1 MKFEW
6 KKGLAVCVFALAVS
20 PLVAVAD
27 SMPRSEWHNLVSE
40 CAQNSQTLRDTMAKI
55 APAEQAAFLAEVNEA
70 IAKMPGNDEVK
81 GAMFYAANS
90 AAVKSAAKGNLATVL
105 AEVFATVPPEFL
117 TDINERFA
125 KELFSRTA
133 NPDRTY
139 TDAEFETLAKNTM
152 TAINARC
159 EKEESAGVRETFA
172 VLMFLRASNGT
183 PANLS
188 ETLVATMPD
197 AKNRELATN
206 EWIKPAMGDGQEQ
219 TYDPMLG
226 VAQAGEE
233 PDHAIVTSLTGS
245 SDAMVGML
253 ADLAAEGSPMATSAA
268 KMGAGAFQSPTI
280 AGMAPDIEAD
290 IGLNRVPRGYISS
303 KTAVGGNADGRA
315 SDNGE
320 DNPYYSKRRG
330 SSSGSEN
337 GGYTPEPGPYAGQL
351 P

>member
-6 KKGLAVCVFALAVS
+6 KKGLAMCVLALAVS
-20 PLVAVAD
+20 PLVAAD
-27 SMPRSEWHNLVSE
+27 AMPRSEWHNLVSE
-40 CAQNSQTLRDTMAKI
+40 CAQNSQTLRETMAKVS
-55 APAEQAAFLAEVNEA
+55 PADQAALLAEVNEA

-90 AAVKSAAKGNLATVL
+90 AAVKSAAQGNLAAIL

-125 KELFSRTA
+125 KEIFNRTGNPNRTFS
-133 NPDRTY
+133 
-139 TDAEFETLAKNTM
+139 DAEFEALAKNTM
-152 TAINARC
+152 NAINARC
-159 EKEESAGVRETFA
+159 EKEENAGVRETFA

-183 PANLS
+183 PANLT

-197 AKNRELATN
+197 AKNREMATN

-233 PDHAIVTSLTGS
+233 PDHAVVTSLTGS
-245 SDAMVGML
+245 SDAMVGIL

-268 KMGAGAFQSPTI
+268 KMGAGAFLAPTV
-280 AGMAPDIEAD
+280 AGAAPDSQPD

-303 KTAVGGNADGRA
+303 KTAVGGNAEGTA
-315 SDNGE
+315 ADNGE
-320 DNPYYSKRRG
+320 GNPYYSNKRG
-330 SSSGSEN
+330 STSGSE
-337 GGYTPEPGPYAGQL
+337 GGYTPEPGPYAGQ
-351 P
+351 

>member
-6 KKGLAVCVFALAVS
+6 KKGLAMCVLALAVS
-20 PLVAVAD
+20 PLVAAD
-27 SMPRSEWHNLVSE
+27 AMPRSEWHNLVSE
-40 CAQNSQTLRDTMAKI
+40 CAQNSQTLRETMAKVS
-55 APAEQAAFLAEVNEA
+55 PADQAALLAEVNEA
-70 IAKMPGNDEVK
+70 IAKMPGSDEVK

-90 AAVKSAAKGNLATVL
+90 AAVKSAASGNLATVL

-125 KELFSRTA
+125 KEIFNRTA
-133 NPDRTY
+133 NPNRTFS
-139 TDAEFETLAKNTM
+139 DAEFETLAKNTM

-159 EKEESAGVRETFA
+159 EKEENAGVRETFA

-188 ETLVATMPD
+188 DTLVATMPD
-197 AKNRELATN
+197 AKNRELAAN

-219 TYDPMLG
+219 SYDPMLG

-233 PDHAIVTSLTGS
+233 PDHAVVTSLTGS
-245 SDAMVGML
+245 PDAMVGML

-280 AGMAPDIEAD
+280 AGAAPDTEAG
-290 IGLNRVPRGYISS
+290 IGLNRVPRAYLASE
-303 KTAVGGNADGRA
+303 TAVGGNANGTA
-315 SDNGE
+315 ADNGE

-330 SSSGSEN
+330 SSSGSE
-337 GGYTPEPGPYAGQL
+337 GGHTPEPGPYAGQ
-351 P
+351 